1 MEDTGMMGGGMMDG
15 MTALVWLWA
24 VLPLLM
30 LAVVASVW
38 LVRSA
43 RSRAGSDA
51 AAARRDL
58 DLRYARGE
66 VDRDDYLQ
74 RRADLEGSRR

>member
-1 MEDTGMMGGGMMDG
+1 MMGGGMMDG
-15 MTALVWLWA
+15 MTALVWLW
-24 VLPLLM
+24 VVVPLLV
-30 LAVVASVW
+30 LVLVVVASVW
-38 LVRSA
+38 LVGSA

-58 DLRYARGE
+58 DLRYAQGE

>member
-1 MEDTGMMGGGMMDG
+1 MMGGGMMGG
-15 MTALVWLWA
+15 MAAVVWLW
-24 VLPLLM
+24 V
-30 LAVVASVW
+30 VVALIVLVLVVVTSVW
-38 LVRSA
+38 LLRTG
-43 RSRAGSDA
+43 RGPAGGAVPD
-51 AAARRDL
+51 ARRHV

>member
-1 MEDTGMMGGGMMDG
+1 MMGGGMMSG
-15 MTALVWLWA
+15 MTAIVWLWV
-24 VLPLLM
+24 VLALIV
-30 LAVVASVW
+30 LALVVALSVW
-38 LVRSA
+38 LVRIGGGPADPSA
-43 RSRAGSDA
+43 DA
-51 AAARRDL
+51 ACRDL

>member
-1 MEDTGMMGGGMMDG
+1 MMGGGMMSG
-15 MTALVWLWA
+15 MTAIVWLWV
-24 VLPLLM
+24 VLTLIV
-30 LAVVASVW
+30 LALVVALSVW
-38 LVRSA
+38 LVRTG
-43 RSRAGSDA
+43 RGPAGPA
-51 AAARRDL
+51 ADVARRDL